1 MENKKQILKH
11 AVVAMGYRKGKD
23 DVFLKPIGKSMLEG
37 RFLNENGKDVFSIAL
52 FVPGTE
58 KLLCWNHEDINYLH
72 PEETWTN
79 VDENISGPELFDL
92 YCRMIGSVEDSIGI
106 EHAVN
111 RYCNDAPFAFTTPYD
126 AYHYMDL

>member
-1 MENKKQILKH
+1 MRKKHILTQ

-37 RFLNENGKDVFSIAL
+37 RFLNENGKDVFNIAL
-52 FVPGTE
+52 FIPGVE
-58 KLLCWNHEDINYLH
+58 KLLCWNHKDINYLH

-79 VDENISGPELFDL
+79 VDESIDGEELMSL
-92 YCRMIGSVEDSIGI
+92 YCKMIAGVEDSIGI

-111 RYCNDAPFAFTTPYD
+111 RYCSDMPLAFTTPYD
-126 AYHYMDL
+126 VYHYVNI